1 MKPEGSNPGSD
12 ITVNCDA
19 ERVQFRGQLTGLA
32 SELAA
37 LFGSSELTSHTNNI
51 SQKNIPETKTTP
63 TGLEPYVF
71 TIQGG
76 YTTYSAKS

>member
-19 ERVQFRGQLTGLA
+19 ERVQFRGQLTELA

-37 LFGSSELTSHTNNI
+37 LFGSIKLTSI
-51 SQKNIPETKTTP
+51 SVGEISVRNPSVRKNIFETKTTP
-63 TGLEPYVF
+63 AGLEPYIF
-71 TIQGG
+71 T
-76 YTTYSAKS
+76 T